1 MIVRSKAFR
10 SKPIHRLQLGVRHVE
25 ASLFIDCRSK
35 PIHRLQLGVRHLEV
49 SLCIATVRSKACRS
63 KPIHRV

>member
-35 PIHRLQLGVRHLEV
+35 PIHRLQLGVRHLEA
-49 SLCIATVRSKACRS
+49 SLFIATVRSKACRS